1 MKILAVD
8 FGDARTGLACCDRT
22 EFLASPIGVI
32 QERKF
37 ENVVQQV
44 AYAAVEYEA
53 GEIVVG
59 HPLNMNGSA
68 GPRAKLCEA
77 FAEAL
82 SERSRFR
89 CGSGTSAVPPF
100 RQSAILTKPI
110 PAAKNAK
117 RWSMRWR
124 QPSYSKAISTTAET
138 TRKPPAGALPLDPA
152 TLEKVDETFGFRF
165 VETGFLL

>member
-53 GEIVVG
+53 GEIVERCVRQRLPSPCVPLGISYHSTG
-59 HPLNMNGSA
+59 H
-68 GPRAKLCEA
+68 
-77 FAEAL
+77 F
-82 SERSRFR
+82 
-89 CGSGTSAVPPF
+89 T
-100 RQSAILTKPI
+100 I
-110 PAAKNAK
+110 KNLFP
-117 RWSMRWR
+117 
-124 QPSYSKAISTTAET
+124 QT
-138 TRKPPAGALPLDPA
+138 
-152 TLEKVDETFGFRF
+152 
-165 VETGFLL
+165 

>member
-82 SERSRFR
+82 SEKVSVPVRLWDERGTTVSAIGYLNETDTRGKKRKEVVDAVAAKSRVRTWPPGRMRSRIWTFSLTNCSSR
-89 CGSGTSAVPPF
+89 MT
-100 RQSAILTKPI
+100 AI
-110 PAAKNAK
+110 
-117 RWSMRWR
+117 RSM
-124 QPSYSKAISTTAET
+124 
-138 TRKPPAGALPLDPA
+138 
-152 TLEKVDETFGFRF
+152 
-165 VETGFLL
+165 

>member
-82 SERSRFR
+82 SEKVS
-89 CGSGTSAVPPF
+89 VPV
-100 RQSAILTKPI
+100 AATIILESYLNYRRNHPETAGGG
-110 PAAKNAK
+110 AA
-117 RWSMRWR
+117 
-124 QPSYSKAISTTAET
+124 P
-138 TRKPPAGALPLDPA
+138 
-152 TLEKVDETFGFRF
+152 
-165 VETGFLL
+165 

>member
-44 AYAAVEYEA
+44 AYAAAEYEA

-82 SERSRFR
+82 SEKVSVPVRLWDER
-89 CGSGTSAVPPF
+89 GTTV
-100 RQSAILTKPI
+100 SAIGYLNETDTRGKKRKEVVDAV
-110 PAAKNAK
+110 AATIILE
-117 RWSMRWR
+117 
-124 QPSYSKAISTTAET
+124 SYLNYRRNHPETAGG
-138 TRKPPAGALPLDPA
+138 GAAPRP
-152 TLEKVDETFGFRF
+152 RHP
-165 VETGFLL
+165 

>member
-1 MKILAVD
+1 MTITEMVQNQQQQRGRELAQKQSGKPHVNPYGTPGMSLNNAGDFRKTVAVD
-8 FGDARTGLACCDRT
+8 
-22 EFLASPIGVI
+22 
-32 QERKF
+32 

-82 SERSRFR
+82 SEKVSVPVRLWDER
-89 CGSGTSAVPPF
+89 GTTV
-100 RQSAILTKPI
+100 SAIGYLNETDTRGKKRKEVVDAV
-110 PAAKNAK
+110 AATIILE
-117 RWSMRWR
+117 
-124 QPSYSKAISTTAET
+124 SYLNYRRNHPETAG
-138 TRKPPAGALPLDPA
+138 RGAAPRP
-152 TLEKVDETFGFRF
+152 RHP
-165 VETGFLL
+165 